1 MNRGGA
7 LPDQDVVAA
16 ENPAREMAGMLRDL
30 VESEELEV
38 TAVQRAYA
46 AGAVAALDA
55 LSALNAETTP
65 PRVEEGP

>member
-1 MNRGGA
+1 
-7 LPDQDVVAA
+7 
-16 ENPAREMAGMLRDL
+16 MLRDL

-46 AGAVAALDA
+46 DGAVAALDA